1 MKRIFA
7 VLVALLIWHS
17 PVSAE
22 DYFWIYT
29 GSSIRGASAFEA
41 CNNAAIANR
50 YSGGRLGALVPDNP
64 PSFECFFR
72 TSSGGEIQKNN
83 VLRYG
88 LSCQEGS
95 EYKSETGECVAPEPP
110 EEDKCAS
117 TEGKTI
123 DHEFNRGPIDN
134 PSVRNPPP
142 PEVCQNE
149 CQYTATDIVR
159 TCKRFNEGEN
169 LSDVFCVVAYEGNGQ
184 SCTAG
189 NPSPGSVF
197 DQPPSKPPTKAD
209 PTFAKDSKCND
220 WETQADGSQTR
231 SCSSTSESKQPGKVD
246 CSGDSCKAGVPP
258 PDYNK
263 TDVNQNIEKKPNPDG
278 STTTTT
284 ETTTDETNCKGV
296 KPCTSTG
303 KTETTT
309 DKEGA
314 DGEPGDSNYECT
326 GTGCDKEGGSE
337 EQGEEGPEREASV
350 GACDAGFSCSGD
362 ALDCEILR
370 KQKEQLCHTQEMD
383 DFEKHKPGI
392 ESAVTGDKFQL
403 NEGSGVI
410 DVPSFV
416 NQGTRFLPSTC
427 PAAEKFSLTTA
438 GGRSF
443 EISYEPLCR
452 AASDLSGLF
461 VAVATVLAA
470 LYVGR
475 SVGGQ

>member
-1 MKRIFA
+1 M
-7 VLVALLIWHS
+7 
-17 PVSAE
+17 
-22 DYFWIYT
+22 
-29 GSSIRGASAFEA
+29 
-41 CNNAAIANR
+41 
-50 YSGGRLGALVPDNP
+50 
-64 PSFECFFR
+64 
-72 TSSGGEIQKNN
+72 
-83 VLRYG
+83 
-88 LSCQEGS
+88 
-95 EYKSETGECVAPEPP
+95 
-110 EEDKCAS
+110 
-117 TEGKTI
+117 
-123 DHEFNRGPIDN
+123 
-134 PSVRNPPP
+134 
-142 PEVCQNE
+142 
-149 CQYTATDIVR
+149 
-159 TCKRFNEGEN
+159 
-169 LSDVFCVVAYEGNGQ
+169 CVVAYEGNGN

-189 NPSPGSVF
+189 NPAPGSVF

-209 PTFAKDSKCND
+209 PTFTKDSKCGD
-220 WETQADGSQTR
+220 WETQADGTQTR
-231 SCSSTSESKQPGKVD
+231 SCNSTEETKKPGKVD
-246 CSGDSCKAGVPP
+246 CTADACKDAVPP
-258 PDYNK
+258 AEYNK
-263 TDVNQNIEKKPNPDG
+263 TDVNQDIEKKPNPDG

-284 ETTTDETNCKGV
+284 ETTTDKTSCKGL

-314 DGEPGDSNYECT
+314 DGEPGDSNYKCT

-337 EQGEEGPEREASV
+337 EEGEEGPEREASV

-362 ALDCEILR
+362 AIDCEILR
-370 KQKEQLCHTQEMD
+370 QQKEQLCHAQEMD

-392 ESAVTGDKFQL
+392 ESAVTGDKFEL
-403 NEGSGVI
+403 NEGNGVI

-427 PAAEKFSLTTA
+427 PASEKFSLTTA